1 MKIFTIA
8 FCWRGY
14 DTEEYDMPLAKIA
27 KTSAEALK
35 IMIDTISEICKK
47 EKVKFDMDGIRTYEE
62 SWGYTIHAD
71 EPYEEIWLEIQIIEH
86 KI

>member
-1 MKIFTIA
+1 
-8 FCWRGY
+8 
-14 DTEEYDMPLAKIA
+14 
-27 KTSAEALK
+27 
-35 IMIDTISEICKK
+35 
-47 EKVKFDMDGIRTYEE
+47 MDGIRTYEE